1 MKFRNKFKS
10 NTLRGKAY
18 RRAAL
23 WALVLLVIVSIWAAG
38 PPVANTEPIVLKEEP
53 LPIAPKE
60 FYIAKVVDDRPNK
73 KAIAHLFP
81 ATVGA
86 AMPTKAITVDL
97 KGGTQMALQNYL
109 RKTLPYNTKLRPVTM
124 RLKELKVTESA
135 PAKSRVE
142 GRVVAHV
149 AFSYLRDGEQVPLME
164 HEGGIRYNRPAS
176 QLDVVEPSIRQVLTE
191 SLRYFDGW
199 MNQEANRSELLAKSL
214 KVSFTDYTIDRKD
227 DTVFYSLNRPLNWMD
242 FMANPTKE
250 SRYAAAV
257 YPGFAYEGRNE
268 VKNGVIHLNLTMK
281 VFVVKSASWAKTAAR
296 DAYTLNHEQRHFDIV
311 KLVAERF
318 KQKLHPDSLSIADYN
333 SIMQYKY
340 IESFREMNRL
350 QEQYDRETAHGTKQL
365 EQARWNQKIDDELR
379 AFKVKK

>member
-1 MKFRNKFKS
+1 M
-10 NTLRGKAY
+10 
-18 RRAAL
+18 
-23 WALVLLVIVSIWAAG
+23 WAAG
-38 PPVANTEPIVLKEEP
+38 PPVASTEPIILKEKP

-60 FYIAKVVDDRPNK
+60 FFIANVIDERQNK
-73 KAIAHLFP
+73 KAIAYLFP
-81 ATVGA
+81 APVGA
-86 AMPTKAITVDL
+86 AMPTKAVPVDL
-97 KGGTQMALQNYL
+97 KGGTQVALQQYL
-109 RKTLPYNTKLRPVTM
+109 RKNLPHNTKLRPVVM
-124 RLKELKVTESA
+124 HLKELNVTESA
-135 PAKSRVE
+135 PAKGRVE
-142 GRVVAHV
+142 GRVVSHV
-149 AFSYLRDGEQVPLME
+149 MFSYLRDGEEVPLMD
-164 HEGGIRYNRPAS
+164 HQGGIKYNRPAS
-176 QLDVVEPSIRQVLTE
+176 QQDVVEPSIRQVITE

-214 KVSFTDYTIDRKD
+214 KVSFTDYTTDRKD
-227 DTVFYSLNRPLNWMD
+227 DTVFYTLSRPLKWMD
-242 FMANPTKE
+242 FLANPTKE

-281 VFVVKSASWAKTAAR
+281 VFVVKSASWAKAAAR

-318 KQKLHPDSLSIADYN
+318 KQKLHPDSLTIGDYN